1 MFLGGNIASPQINYP
16 ALSISLNKYISQTGI
31 CSRREAD
38 KWIDAGRVMINDQPA
53 QKGNRVEEGDVVTI
67 DGEPLEAKPA
77 SVYLAFHKPI
87 GVTSTTDQRDPDNII
102 DYLKYPQ
109 RIFPVGRLD
118 KGSSGLILMTNDGDI
133 VNHILR
139 EEGQHEKEYVV
150 KVNKPITKKFV
161 KRMEGGLPILGTKT
175 KKCKV
180 QPIGTQ
186 VFKIVLTQGLNR
198 QIRRM
203 SEFLGY
209 KVHSIKRLR
218 VMNIELGTL
227 QPGEIRELSPEEL
240 QELQARL

>member
-1 MFLGGNIASPQINYP
+1 MST
-16 ALSISLNKYISQTGI
+16 SLNKYISQTGI

-38 KWIDAGRVMINDQPA
+38 KWIEAGRVMINDQPA
-53 QKGNRVEEGDVVTI
+53 QKGNRVAAGDVVTI
-67 DGEPLEAKPA
+67 DGEPLQAKPE

-87 GVTSTTDQRDPDNII
+87 GVTCTTDQRDPDNII

-133 VNHILR
+133 VNLILR

-150 KVNKPITKKFV
+150 KVNKPITNTFL

-175 KKCKV
+175 KRCKLER
-180 QPIGTQ
+180 IGTQ
-186 VFKIVLTQGLNR
+186 LFKITLTQGLNR

-203 SEFLGY
+203 CEFLGY

-218 VMNIELGTL
+218 VMNIELGRL
-227 QPGEIRELSPEEL
+227 EAGEIRELTEAEL
-240 QELQARL
+240 GELRARL

>member
-1 MFLGGNIASPQINYP
+1 
-16 ALSISLNKYISQTGI
+16 
-31 CSRREAD
+31 
-38 KWIDAGRVMINDQPA
+38 MINDQPA

-67 DGEPLEAKPA
+67 DGEPLQAKPA

-118 KGSSGLILMTNDGDI
+118 KGSSGLLLMTNDGDI

-175 KKCKV
+175 KKCKI

-203 SEFLGY
+203 CEFLGY